1 MEPERQS
8 PYWTEI
14 VGDNWPM
21 IAPAEWRGMAAAARS
36 AAATLDVGAAEQ
48 ARNAFDQHVRASAGL
63 QSVKDQMRLLQPD
76 PQSFAEALVAT
87 AVAFEEFADLV
98 ARTRNR
104 ILDIVAA
111 ATGRIAEV
119 SAAADDERGSGD
131 TADPAAAIAGIVAA
145 ARAEVRDV
153 VRGALSAIGP
163 VGLPTLDVVS
173 DTLGQPGPWDN
184 RKPLP
189 GPQTHAVDR
198 PPKAG
203 GPNDEVSQ
211 QSDPLGLIESGPPS
225 LASPNG
231 EARDRITAP
240 AVFGPW
246 MVDGHPSESTP
257 VGTPH
262 AVPVHSTGPA
272 GAGGAPEVGAHRAEA
287 SADSG
292 AAPVHHPAAG
302 DSEASATS
310 RSPGGVLESRA
321 TERNTDTPVPGDQD
335 DSASVQPTVG
345 ATPAVGTAAGAVPIA
360 AALPFLPQAGS
371 PASPGSAT
379 AAPVS
384 VGSADRPG
392 RLSAPLADQRA
403 PSVDPRA
410 LGANVTAD
418 ASTPG
423 SGARGQSKVPPAH
436 RDPLLPGTT
445 DGADTMRGAVAA
457 AMAAAAAP
465 TFMVG
470 ERVDGDLQLARTLL
484 ADVLAVSEPIAPWLR
499 WAVAVLRHSGGVSAC
514 ATSNEGR
521 GWIPAGIF
529 LPKAVSTPWVW
540 ALTDDAPWEAVA
552 DPARILAEFG
562 LAWGRKFGGRLTAL
576 ASSAPVDGRL
586 LEQLPGVSVVSPVR
600 AATVSTL
607 AEPGPELRDRLGVV
621 GSRQLQD
628 RAAAVPQELIG
639 ARVFTL
645 AKDAHIRVGRAAAD
659 QAAALGAPALRA
671 RILRT
676 IQKAAPVPEEWW
688 AELRD
693 TDDLLAASALA
704 GHVDVT
710 GVLLGE
716 LRSERAGLSESGTSV
731 VRDLVF
737 ERRCNELVLLSAN
750 ASNLQHMRDAVYA
763 HAQILGHPL
772 FVDTAESAEAN
783 RRRPR
788 RVISTRRER

>member
-1 MEPERQS
+1 
-8 PYWTEI
+8 
-14 VGDNWPM
+14 M

-76 PQSFAEALVAT
+76 PQSFADALVAT
-87 AVAFEEFADLV
+87 AVAFEDFADLV

-104 ILDIVAA
+104 ILDIAAA
-111 ATGRIAEV
+111 ATGRIAEA
-119 SAAADDERGSGD
+119 SAAADDERGAGD
-131 TADPAAAIAGIVAA
+131 AAEPAAATAGIVAA

-163 VGLPTLDVVS
+163 VGLPTLDLVS
-173 DTLGQPGPWDN
+173 DTLGQPGPWDD
-184 RKPLP
+184 RKSLFGP
-189 GPQTHAVDR
+189 GTQAADR
-198 PPKAG
+198 PPSAVS
-203 GPNDEVSQ
+203 PNDEVSQ
-211 QSDPLGLIESGPPS
+211 QSDPRGSIESGPS
-225 LASPNG
+225 LTSSNG

-246 MVDGHPSESTP
+246 MVDGQPSERTP
-257 VGTPH
+257 VGAPP
-262 AVPVHSTGPA
+262 AVPVQSTGPA
-272 GAGGAPEVGAHRAEA
+272 GVPEVGAARAEA
-287 SADSG
+287 SVDRG
-292 AAPVHHPAAG
+292 AAPVDHPVAG
-302 DSEASATS
+302 DPEAAATS
-310 RSPGGVLESRA
+310 RSTGGVPESRA
-321 TERNTDTPVPGDQD
+321 AERNTETPGPGDQD
-335 DSASVQPTVG
+335 DTTSVQPTVG
-345 ATPAVGTAAGAVPIA
+345 PAPAAGIAAGAVPIA
-360 AALPFLPQAGS
+360 AVLPLLPQSGS

-379 AAPVS
+379 AASVS
-384 VGSADRPG
+384 VGPADRPG
-392 RLSAPLADQRA
+392 RLPAPLADQRA

-418 ASTPG
+418 ANTPG
-423 SGARGQSKVPPAH
+423 SGARGPQSKVPPTQ
-436 RDPLLPGTT
+436 RDPLPPGAA
-445 DGADTMRGAVAA
+445 DGSDTMRDAVAA

-514 ATSNEGR
+514 VTSNEGR

-529 LPKAVSTPWVW
+529 LPNAVSTPWVW
-540 ALTDDAPWEAVA
+540 ALADDSAWEAVA

-562 LAWGRKFGGRLTAL
+562 LAWRRKFGGRLTAL
-576 ASSAPVDGRL
+576 ASSAPVEERL
-586 LEQLPGVSVVSPVR
+586 LEQLPGVSVVSPVP

-607 AEPGPELRDRLGVV
+607 AEPGSDLRDRLGVV

-628 RAAAVPQELIG
+628 RAAAVPPELIG

-659 QAAALGAPALRA
+659 QTESLGAPALRA

-676 IQKAAPVPEEWW
+676 IQKGVSVPEEWW

-693 TDDLLAASALA
+693 VDDLLAASVLA
-704 GHVDVT
+704 GQVDVT

-716 LRSERAGLSESGTSV
+716 LRSERAGLSESGTSAP
-731 VRDLVF
+731 RDLIF

-750 ASNLQHMRDAVYA
+750 AANRQHMRDAVYA

-772 FVDTAESAEAN
+772 FVDTAESASEAN
-783 RRRPR
+783 GRRPR